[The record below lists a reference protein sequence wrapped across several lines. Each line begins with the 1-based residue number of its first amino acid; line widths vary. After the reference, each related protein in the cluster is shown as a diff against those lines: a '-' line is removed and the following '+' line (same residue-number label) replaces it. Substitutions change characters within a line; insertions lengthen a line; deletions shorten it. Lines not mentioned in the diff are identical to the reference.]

1 MSEKTMHE
9 PVAIPEDRAENL
21 LAMAAR
27 APSVLNSQP
36 WLFRVG
42 KYTIE
47 LFADTRRKLRADP
60 VGREMLI
67 SCGTALFGLRLGI
80 RSLGYQPVVQL
91 LPDADR
97 PRLLAR
103 VRLGAPAE
111 LTELERQMIDALPRR
126 HTHRG
131 PFSPGQLPPG
141 LLIGLQHDAVNENA
155 TLALIKAGTPYEQLA
170 AIVGQATRTLNYD
183 TRLRADVRTWVR
195 APGSTAR
202 DGIPAAA
209 FAAKSVYQPGRLAQ
223 RDLDLGRGYGMLSA
237 GGPPASA
244 TAILLTQGD
253 TRADWMRA
261 GQALHRVLAH
271 AATSWVFASLHTQ
284 PLEANVVRTLIRS
297 RLALP
302 GAPQMM
308 LQFGP
313 SQTTWSTARRSPGEL
328 IAPGR

>member
-1 MSEKTMHE
+1 MHE
-9 PVAIPEDRAENL
+9 AVAIPEDRVESL
-21 LAMAAR
+21 LEMAAR

-36 WLFRVG
+36 WLFRVSRHSIDL
-42 KYTIE
+42 YC
-47 LFADTRRKLRADP
+47 DTRRKLRADP
-60 VGREMLI
+60 IGREMLI
-67 SCGTALFGLRLGI
+67 SCGAALFGLRLGV

-103 VRLGAPAE
+103 VRLGAEAE
-111 LTELERQMIDALPRR
+111 PTELERQMIEALPRR

-131 PFSPGQLPPG
+131 PFSPGPLPPG
-141 LLIGLQHDAVNENA
+141 LLIGMQHDAVNEHS
-155 TLALIKAGTPYEQLA
+155 TLALIEPGTPYEQLA
-170 AIVGQATRTLNYD
+170 SIVGRATRTLNYD

-195 APGSTAR
+195 PHGSTAR
-202 DGIPAAA
+202 DGIPASAFPARAA
-209 FAAKSVYQPGRLAQ
+209 HQPGRLAQ
-223 RDLDLGRGYGMLSA
+223 RDLDLGRNIGLLPD
-237 GGPPASA
+237 GGPPAAA

-271 AATSWVFASLHTQ
+271 AATKWVFASMHSQ
-284 PLEANVVRTLIRS
+284 PLEASMVRTLIRS

-302 GAPQMM
+302 GAPQMV

-313 SQTTWSTARRSPGEL
+313 AQTTWPTARRGPRDL
-328 IAPGR
+328 LAPGR